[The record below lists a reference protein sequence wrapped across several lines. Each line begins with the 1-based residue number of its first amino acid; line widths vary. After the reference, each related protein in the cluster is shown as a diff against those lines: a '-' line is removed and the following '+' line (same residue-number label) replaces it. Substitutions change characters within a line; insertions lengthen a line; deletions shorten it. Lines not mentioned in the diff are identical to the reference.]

1 MWAWSPVAY
10 KHRWRLDSQ
19 AAGRKGTAMEWYWWV
34 LIGVGVV
41 VIGYLKLEVW
51 GKIMANMKAKKK
63 SQAALAEED

>member
-1 MWAWSPVAY
+1 
-10 KHRWRLDSQ
+10 
-19 AAGRKGTAMEWYWWV
+19 MEWYWWV